1 MNLAQLLAAWRTAAG
16 QLAVRRRLV
25 VAVLTGIAVLAGLSA
40 IRPSSAPTVRVWAA
54 ARDLSGGAPLGRQ
67 DVAVERLP
75 VSDVPA
81 DALGP
86 SDTVVGRL
94 LAAPLRR
101 GEPLTD
107 VRLLSTSLLS
117 ATGAAGDVAVP
128 VRVADGPATVALVH
142 AGNLVDVIAAGDAES
157 GVPTADGVVARDVRV
172 LATPTRDDGSS
183 GDGDTA
189 GLLIVEATS
198 AQASALAEAADG
210 ARLSIAVQR
219 GS

>member
-1 MNLAQLLAAWRTAAG
+1 MDLHELVAAWRSAVG

-40 IRPSSAPTVRVWAA
+40 MRPSSAPTARIWVA
-54 ARDLSGGAPLGRQ
+54 ARDLSGGAPLARA

-75 VSDVPA
+75 VSDVPD
-81 DALGP
+81 DALAP
-86 SDTVVGRL
+86 ADIVVGRL
-94 LAAPLRR
+94 LAAPMRR

-107 VRLLSTSLLS
+107 VRLLSTSLLT

-128 VRVADGPATVALVH
+128 VRVADGPAAAALVH
-142 AGNLVDVIAAGDAES
+142 AGNVVDVIAAGDTDS
-157 GVPTADGVVARDVRV
+157 GAPAADGVIVRDVRV
-172 LATPTRDDGSS
+172 LATPTRDDGSNDG
-183 GDGDTA
+183 GDSA

-198 AQASALAEAADG
+198 AQAATLAQAADG
-210 ARLSIAVQR
+210 ARLSVAVQR